1 MFVLLVCWLVLCV
14 CVFVCHVLYVLVCC
28 ACDFV
33 CDDVWIV
40 LFCDLLWLSV
50 FFWGFNMFAWF
61 VCE

>member
-1 MFVLLVCWLVLCV
+1 MCFVCDWLCDAVFVLLVCWLVLCV

-40 LFCDLLWLSV
+40 LFLGLLMCSV
-50 FFWGFNMFAWF
+50 C
-61 VCE
+61 V